1 MSEPKCRNRS
11 ISLTW
16 FSLFSFN
23 FTIARDR
30 IELLLD
36 EDSPFMEICPL
47 AGYGQDDMTT
57 GGSQVAGIGL
67 VW

>member
-1 MSEPKCRNRS
+1 MR
-11 ISLTW
+11 IFFLSLP
-16 FSLFSFN
+16 
-23 FTIARDR
+23 ARDR

-36 EDSPFMEICPL
+36 DDSPFMELCPL
-47 AGYGQDDMTT
+47 AGYGQDEMTV